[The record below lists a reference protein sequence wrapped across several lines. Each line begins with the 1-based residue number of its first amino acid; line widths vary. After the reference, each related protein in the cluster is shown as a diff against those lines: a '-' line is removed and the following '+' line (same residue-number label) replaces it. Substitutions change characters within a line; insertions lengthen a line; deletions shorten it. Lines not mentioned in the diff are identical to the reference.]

1 MLIILE
7 FREDPKA
14 LYNLL
19 YPIYKAGGFDM
30 ELDSNRLVIRI
41 YSESSIRARQIL
53 NSILRLTSTAEEIVN
68 KL

>member
-30 ELDSNRLVIRI
+30 ELDSDRLVVKIS
-41 YSESSIRARQIL
+41 SENSIRARQIL
-53 NSILRLTSTAEEIVN
+53 NSILRLTSTAEEIMN

>member
-19 YPIYKAGGFDM
+19 YPIYKVGGFDM
-30 ELDSNRLVIRI
+30 ELDSDRLVVKIS
-41 YSESSIRARQIL
+41 SENSIRARQIL
-53 NSILRLTSTAEEIVN
+53 NSILRLTSTAEEIMN